1 MSRQSVVLHRE
12 DQPSSS
18 PHRVR
23 RHVGA
28 TSWSARRASRRFKL
42 GQVRSSSSTTSSRGR
57 SLEQQ
62 VCPGGVES
70 QVRSTGSSGVAS
82 PVWPDG
88 SQLVA
93 QASSAGSQRRS
104 SKFVEVNV
112 YMDSLIVASGCSE
125 QRRGQSGQ
133 GHLSRRQ
140 VVPVHT
146 QVPVWPLVPALSAAD
161 QFDQTLGLKSFMYA

>member
-23 RHVGA
+23 HQVGA
-28 TSWSARRASRRFKL
+28 TSWSARRTSRRFKL

-70 QVRSTGSSGVAS
+70 QVRSTGSSGLAS

-140 VVPVHT
+140 VVP